1 MESLFKSFGFRLKD
15 FKIFKDMFYIEEQK
29 RGFYPKE
36 NHSVVG
42 VYEINLQPNEEKTIF
57 FTCGLES
64 NIENINV
71 DNMNKLLSQ
80 AYGIEEKEED
90 KRVLDTMDEYNKN
103 ETISLIKYFLK
114 KGNQIQLSTK
124 KQIMKEELTEI
135 LPLINYFGQ
144 LVIFVSS
151 ATISKHD
158 TIEKNTTPI
167 SNRFQNFSLFNSLD
181 IPVVLYMKPVLKGI
195 TINDLELYKKYIE
208 KYNIKDV
215 VVGSIFTNY
224 ISEETVHFSNKNELF
239 YTKNSD
245 EDMIISELSKIT
257 NVYKR
262 SSEVMYKYNVSNHIE
277 KVKNEVAKLL
287 EGDNS
292 GHGLE
297 HINRVLDLSLKFA
310 EKENANKYIVSLIAL
325 LHDADD
331 YKLFGMENAEKLTNA
346 KIIMDDC
353 NVDKAIQEQVCDA
366 INNIGYSKRLKG
378 HSPTTLEGK
387 IVSDVDMCDAL
398 GANGIL
404 RVYTYSM
411 KNGKPFFDRNIFP
424 IEDMNAEKY
433 TRKCADSSV
442 CHIFEK
448 ILKLK
453 DLMLTDSGKEESKNR
468 HQIVV
473 DFLYHLFN
481 EENAPEWIE
490 YLNNYLKKEGITA
503 SHAPIL
509 SYLLYKDISC
519 QEEIGNHFKID
530 KGSIARSIQKLQEK
544 QFINK
549 EIDENNRRKYQ
560 LSLTEK
566 GRAVALK
573 IMDLNNEWENQIY
586 STCNTDEKQIVELM
600 RKITISSINIQKNT
614 QKEEK
619 NG

>member
-1 MESLFKSFGFRLKD
+1 MFVCKKCDEEYDESMRYSRDSRYCKKCGEERTQYQKYMELSISDKCCDKLKKEPLRRKAKELGMKCVILGILASESYQREKAWLEYGCNV
-15 FKIFKDMFYIEEQK
+15 FYQFKDNQCKPLSFWTDDD
-29 RGFYPKE
+29 
-36 NHSVVG
+36 
-42 VYEINLQPNEEKTIF
+42 INE
-57 FTCGLES
+57 
-64 NIENINV
+64 
-71 DNMNKLLSQ
+71 
-80 AYGIEEKEED
+80 
-90 KRVLDTMDEYNKN
+90 
-103 ETISLIKYFLK
+103 
-114 KGNQIQLSTK
+114 
-124 KQIMKEELTEI
+124 
-135 LPLINYFGQ
+135 
-144 LVIFVSS
+144 
-151 ATISKHD
+151 
-158 TIEKNTTPI
+158 
-167 SNRFQNFSLFNSLD
+167 
-181 IPVVLYMKPVLKGI
+181 
-195 TINDLELYKKYIE
+195 YIE

-224 ISEETVHFSNKNELF
+224 ISKETVHFSNKNELF

-490 YLNNYLKKEGITA
+490 YLNNYLK
-503 SHAPIL
+503 
-509 SYLLYKDISC
+509 
-519 QEEIGNHFKID
+519 
-530 KGSIARSIQKLQEK
+530 
-544 QFINK
+544 
-549 EIDENNRRKYQ
+549 
-560 LSLTEK
+560 
-566 GRAVALK
+566 
-573 IMDLNNEWENQIY
+573 
-586 STCNTDEKQIVELM
+586 
-600 RKITISSINIQKNT
+600 
-614 QKEEK
+614 
-619 NG
+619 